1 MTLASPLVDEA
12 NLIHPTKPVEM
23 DDIEHGLP
31 AGWGLGRKGRILF
44 WIAVAFS
51 VFQLGTA
58 LYAVLPS
65 QALRTIHV
73 GFLVLVGSALIAN
86 HRARSPATL
95 ALGWGIGI
103 VGFGIGLYH
112 WLLYAELVNRTD
124 ELNGID
130 MATVL
135 SGFPDIPAT
144 TILDFTVGIIGLV
157 LLFVVAWRM
166 MGAALPLICLA
177 FLAYALFGQLLPAP
191 LDHRGYGIGQIVN
204 NMAFGTEGIYGVP
217 TYVSATYI
225 FLFIL
230 FGTFLER
237 AGMIQLFND
246 VAMGLFGSAKGGPA
260 KVAVFSSALM
270 GMISGSGVANVVTV
284 GQFTIPLM
292 KRFGYKSSFA
302 GGVEATASMG
312 GQIMPP
318 VMGAV
323 AFIMAENIGVPYSE
337 IVKAAIIPAALYF
350 ASAFWMVHLEAGKEG
365 LVGIERSRLPSPLAA
380 LRRQWFL
387 ALPLTIL
394 VVLLFAGFTP
404 LFAGS
409 VGLALT
415 VLLIIGQA
423 IASGIPQA
431 PLRWVFWLGLFVA
444 TLYVLGGSLL
454 TTLPAWAQAAIV
466 ALRIPLLAAAA
477 FAVGLLALVTLLVL
491 IALTRRDWRATLVD
505 CRDALADGARQAL
518 AVGLACA
525 IVGVVIGTMTLT
537 GTATTFGNFI
547 VSFGRDS
554 IFICLVLV
562 MLTSLL
568 LGTGLPTIPTYII
581 TASLAAPALLKL
593 GVPLIVSH
601 MFVFYYGIIADLTPP
616 VALAALAAA
625 PIAKASPDSIGW
637 QATRIAL
644 AGFLIPFMAVY
655 EPSLMLQDGG
665 WLAAKIGYW
674 PEVAWVVFKA
684 LIVIGMSG
692 VAAIGFLFSTTP
704 LWERVL
710 AGVAAGFIIGDFP
723 LSDEIG
729 LALAL
734 AVFATNLLR
743 RRAAVT
749 PVRAPA

>member
-1 MTLASPLVDEA
+1 MSVPDAMAEGIELTYPL
-12 NLIHPTKPVEM
+12 HPVPPDMDVEQ
-23 DDIEHGLP
+23 GLP
-31 AGWGLGRKGRILF
+31 GGWGGGAKGRALF

-51 VFQLGTA
+51 AFQIGTA
-58 LYAVLPS
+58 LYAILPS
-65 QALRTIHV
+65 QVLRAIHV
-73 GFLVLVGSALIAN
+73 GFLVLVASALIAN
-86 HRARSPATL
+86 HRGASRAAIAFGWAVGL
-95 ALGWGIGI
+95 A
-103 VGFGIGLYH
+103 GFAIGLYQ
-112 WLLYAELVNRTD
+112 WVFYAALVNRTD
-124 ELNGID
+124 ELNVID
-130 MATVL
+130 TATVL
-135 SGFPDIPAT
+135 AGFPDVEAA
-144 TILDFTVGIIGLV
+144 TILDFGVGV
-157 LLFVVAWRM
+157 LGMVILFAVAWRM

-177 FLAYALFGQLLPAP
+177 FLAYALLGQWLPAP
-191 LDHRGYGIGQIVN
+191 LDHRGYGIGQVVN
-204 NMAFGTEGIYGVP
+204 TMAFGTEGIYGVP

-270 GMISGSGVANVVTV
+270 GTISGSGVANVVTV

-292 KRFGYKSSFA
+292 KRFGYKPAFA

-337 IVKAAIIPAALYF
+337 IVKAAIIPAIIYF
-350 ASAFWMVHLEAGKEG
+350 ASAFWMVHLEAGKHG
-365 LVGIERSRLPSPLAA
+365 LVGIPRDRLPSPLKAF
-380 LRRQWFL
+380 RRQWHL
-387 ALPLTIL
+387 ALPLVVL

-404 LFAGS
+404 LFSGS

-415 VLLIIGQA
+415 VILILANA
-423 IASGIPQA
+423 IAAGIPQPA
-431 PLRWVFWLGLFVA
+431 LRAGFWVGIIAAVVF
-444 TLYVLGGSLL
+444 VLGGPLL
-454 TTLPAWAQAAIV
+454 PFLPGAVAAAI
-466 ALRIPLLAAAA
+466 LLLGLPLLAPAL
-477 FAVGLLALVTLLVL
+477 FAVGLVAVVGALVAV
-491 IALTRRDWRATLVD
+491 ALFRRAWRATLLD

-537 GTATTFGNFI
+537 GAATTFGNFI

-554 IFICLVLV
+554 IFLCLVLV
-562 MLTSLL
+562 MITSIL

-625 PIAKASPDSIGW
+625 PIARASPDEIGW

-665 WLAAKIGYW
+665 WVAQKFGYGV
-674 PEVAWVVFKA
+674 EVAWVCFKA
-684 LIVIGMSG
+684 AVVVVMSG
-692 VAAIGFLFSTTP
+692 VAAIGFLFARTT
-704 LWERVL
+704 LAERVL
-710 AGVAAGFIIGDFP
+710 AGLSAGFLIGDFP
-723 LSDEIG
+723 WSDQIG
-729 LALAL
+729 LALAAL
-734 AVFATNLLR
+734 VGLLNIR
-743 RRAAVT
+743 RRAVPAGQG
-749 PVRAPA
+749 RA